1 MANEFVTRNGFIS
14 QNNSTITG
22 SLTVSGSIAASGIIG
37 TVFSSNADTLI
48 ITGSAIVTGSV
59 AITGSLTV
67 TQGISGSFSG
77 SGANLFDI
85 PASGI
90 TGLNL
95 SQISSGSVSASISP
109 SNGLQVNTLISA
121 SAYYGD
127 GSNLTTKI
135 RRHSFTNFDGSN
147 SYDYNGKA
155 PFGSSENANVWAIT
169 RLTINAYGATTVAS
183 ASNASWT
190 DRVSATYS

>member
-1 MANEFVTRNGFIS
+1 MANEFIARNGVIA
-14 QNNSTITG
+14 QNNS
-22 SLTVSGSIAASGIIG
+22 
-37 TVFSSNADTLI
+37 
-48 ITGSAIVTGSV
+48 IV
-59 AITGSLTV
+59 TGSLTV

-77 SGANLFDI
+77 SGANLFNI

-109 SNGLQVNTLISA
+109 SNGLQVNTYISA

-135 RRHSFTNFDGSN
+135 RRHDYVTVFASDSL
-147 SYDYNGKA
+147 DYNGKA
-155 PFGSSENANVWAIT
+155 PFGSSENANVWTIT
-169 RLTINAYGATTVAS
+169 RLTINAYGTTTVAS

-190 DRVSATYS
+190 NRESATYS